1 MAPWGS
7 GTGSAYPVPWAQ
19 VLLEQALAY
28 PGGAETHLLDVLSSS
43 AAGSTPASPAV
54 VRAPRHRI
62 KWTVEAGEGG
72 ASRELCPPPG
82 EDGHISGAGV
92 GYSREHLPEIRRAL
106 RGKHGLCQAGLKELL
121 QKELPTWTPM
131 GLREG
136 DYSAFMSV
144 LDTDKDCKVDFVE
157 YVCSLACLCTFCH
170 DYFKDVTPVT
180 PCSQ

>member
-1 MAPWGS
+1 DR
-7 GTGSAYPVPWAQ
+7 TGSRPWEAQRAEVPWASGVSQ
-19 VLLEQALAY
+19 PLFS
-28 PGGAETHLLDVLSSS
+28 HS
-43 AAGSTPASPAV
+43 
-54 VRAPRHRI
+54 
-62 KWTVEAGEGG
+62 
-72 ASRELCPPPG
+72 
-82 EDGHISGAGV
+82 EDGHTSGAGI

-136 DYSAFMSV
+136 VYSEFMSV
-144 LDTDKDCKVDFVE
+144 LDTDKDRKVDFVE
-157 YVCSLACLCTFCH
+157 YVRSLACLCTFCH

>member
-1 MAPWGS
+1 MLVKACF
-7 GTGSAYPVPWAQ
+7 
-19 VLLEQALAY
+19 
-28 PGGAETHLLDVLSSS
+28 
-43 AAGSTPASPAV
+43 
-54 VRAPRHRI
+54 
-62 KWTVEAGEGG
+62 TVF
-72 ASRELCPPPG
+72 